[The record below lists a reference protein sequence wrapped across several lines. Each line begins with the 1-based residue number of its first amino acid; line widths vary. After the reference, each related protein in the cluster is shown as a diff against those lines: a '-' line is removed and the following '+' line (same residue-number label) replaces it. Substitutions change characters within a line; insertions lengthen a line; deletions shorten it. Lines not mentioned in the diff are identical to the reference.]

1 MARALRVIHTEAS
14 RGLGGQEKR
23 ILLEAI
29 SLRERGHSVLLVGQP
44 ASLLRREAERAG
56 VPFRPV
62 RMRAVC
68 DPAALW
74 GLLRV
79 FREERPDIVHTHSSK
94 DSWLAGLAGRLL
106 GLTVV
111 RTRHVSIP
119 VSGHSLNWAYRL
131 PHLIM
136 TTAERIRKMLVE
148 GGLCEQSRVK
158 VLPTG
163 VDLSRFREGIPPRLF
178 RDEMG
183 LPGGV
188 PAVGIV
194 AQLRKSKGHEHFLQA
209 ARLLRDQGSNAR
221 FFVVGDGH
229 WRDIFREAARRLDLL
244 DGKVSFLGY
253 REDIPEVMA
262 GLDLLVIAS
271 TRTEGVPQ
279 VALQAMAMGLPIV
292 GTDVGGVP
300 EALLPS
306 GAGVVVPAG
315 DPPALAAAIRE
326 LLADPVRRARM
337 GEAGRVYVRE
347 RHSLE
352 RMLEETVH
360 AYEEVLASC
369 AR

>member
-1 MARALRVIHTEAS
+1 MVHTEAS

-23 ILLEAI
+23 ILLEAV
-29 SLRERGHSVLLVGQP
+29 SLRGRGHDVLLVGQP
-44 ASLLRREAERAG
+44 DGLLRREAERAG

-62 RMRAVC
+62 AMRFVC

-74 GLLRV
+74 SFIRL
-79 FREERPDIVHTHSSK
+79 FREVRPDIVHTHSSK
-94 DSWLAGLAGRLL
+94 DSWLAGLAGRML
-106 GLTVV
+106 GLPVV

-119 VSGHSLNWAYRL
+119 VSGHRLNWAYRL
-131 PHLIM
+131 PHLVM
-136 TTAERIRKMLVE
+136 TTADRIRGMLVE
-148 GGLCEQSRVK
+148 EGVCDQSRVK

-163 VDLSRFREGIPPRLF
+163 VDLSRFREGIPPCVF
-178 RDEMG
+178 RGEVG
-183 LPGGV
+183 LPEGV

-194 AQLRKSKGHEHFLQA
+194 AQLRQSKGHEHFLRA
-209 ARLLRDQGSNAR
+209 ARLLRDRGSNAR

-229 WRDIFREAARRLDLL
+229 WRDIFREEARRLGVL
-244 DGKVSFLGY
+244 DGTVAFLGY

-271 TRTEGVPQ
+271 TRTEGIPQ

-292 GTDVGGVP
+292 GTDIGGVP
-300 EALLPS
+300 EAIRPS
-306 GAGVVVPAG
+306 GAGVVVPVG
-315 DPPALAAAIRE
+315 DPPALAAAVE
-326 LLADPVRRARM
+326 GLLADPSRRARM
-337 GEAGRVYVRE
+337 GEAGRAFVRE

>member
-1 MARALRVIHTEAS
+1 MLRVIHTEAS
-14 RGLGGQEKR
+14 PGWGGQEKR
-23 ILLEAI
+23 ILLEAV
-29 SLRERGHSVLLVGQP
+29 SLRERGHRVLLIGQP
-44 ASLLRREAERAG
+44 GSLLRREAERAG

-62 RMRAVC
+62 RMRFVS

-74 GLLRV
+74 GFLRA

-119 VSGHSLNWAYRL
+119 VSGHRLNLAYRL
-131 PHLIM
+131 PHLVM
-136 TTAERIRKMLVE
+136 TTAERIRGMLVE
-148 GGLCEQSRVK
+148 GGFCDGARVK

-163 VDLSRFREGIPPRLF
+163 VDLARFREGIPPKLF
-178 RDEMG
+178 REEMG
-183 LPGGV
+183 LAEGV

-194 AQLRKSKGHEHFLQA
+194 AQLRKSKGHEHFLEA
-209 ARLLRDQGSNAR
+209 ARLLRQQGAAAR

-229 WRDIFREAARRLDLL
+229 WRDIFCEEARRLGVL
-244 DGKVSFLGY
+244 DGTVSFLGY

-271 TRTEGVPQ
+271 TRTEGIPQ
-279 VALQAMAMGLPIV
+279 VALQAMAMGLPVV

-300 EALLPS
+300 EVLLPS
-306 GAGVVVPAG
+306 GAGVVVPVG
-315 DPPALAAAIRE
+315 NPPALAAAVRE
-326 LLADPVRRARM
+326 LLEDPARRARM
-337 GEAGRVYVRE
+337 GEAGRVFARE

-360 AYEEVLASC
+360 AYEEVLAAC

>member
-1 MARALRVIHTEAS
+1 MARVLRVIHTEAS

-23 ILLEAI
+23 ILLEAV
-29 SLRERGHSVLLVGQP
+29 SLRERGHGVLLVGQP
-44 ASLLRREAERAG
+44 DGLLRREAERAG
-56 VPFRPV
+56 VPFRSV
-62 RMRAVC
+62 RMRFVC

-79 FREERPDIVHTHSSK
+79 FRGERPDIVHTHSSK
-94 DSWLAGLAGRLL
+94 DSWLAGVAGRLL

-119 VSGHSLNWAYRL
+119 VSGHRLNWAYRL

-136 TTAERIRKMLVE
+136 TTAERIRRMLVE
-148 GGLCEQSRVK
+148 GGLCEPSRVK

-163 VDLSRFREGIPPRLF
+163 VDLARFREGIPPRLF
-178 RDEMG
+178 REELALAD
-183 LPGGV
+183 GV

-194 AQLRKSKGHEHFLQA
+194 AQLRKSKGHGHFLQA
-209 ARLLRDQGSNAR
+209 ARRLRDGGSNAR

-229 WRDIFREAARRLDLL
+229 WRDIFREEARGLGVL
-244 DGKVSFLGY
+244 DGTVAFLGY

-300 EALLPS
+300 EVLLPS

-315 DPPALAAAIRE
+315 DPRALAAAVQE
-326 LLADPVRRARM
+326 LLADPARRARM
-337 GEAGRVYVRE
+337 GEAGRAYVRE